1 MAHGYSMSLA
11 YANKKADVKNPGVAL
26 GRFCIDRDI
35 SVSRVADSLGV
46 SRMAVYNWFVG
57 ASWPSPEHIEAIERF
72 LGRHK
77 KRK

>member
-26 GRFCIDRDI
+26 GRFCIDRNI
-35 SVSRVADSLGV
+35 PVSKVAESLGI
-46 SRMAVYNWFVG
+46 SRMAVYNWFTG
-57 ASWPSPEHIEAIERF
+57 SSWPSREHIEAIERF
-72 LGRHK
+72 TGRYK